1 MRIGSRLRSL
11 TFVIILLLL
20 LSGWCVV
27 EAEAEIDV
35 GTESMLTGK
44 ERGSSDPQVA
54 GETSAAL
61 SSSTTSTPL
70 PSPLPLATA
79 FPLNPTTSGPDTP
92 PSSTESPG
100 NPDSASTK
108 PSQQTDD
115 QAAHTVR
122 FDPADG
128 SKPTQATVKT
138 GTLVSPPKNN
148 PVRDGFRF
156 DGWTHDG
163 QLFEYQTP
171 ILQETTLKA
180 KWTKITDWTL
190 DPDHGPASGARLT
203 ISPPDRQEPYYTSF
217 HTAGSQV
224 FSLTGDGRI
233 YVWAQDGTQKQVP
246 FPAQAPDR
254 FHYLQAA
261 AGSQWQAALGSDKQI
276 YIWASQ
282 QPTPTILDTDR
293 NIRFTSISTGSDKL
307 LAVDQQGCVH
317 IFQASQADS
326 QNMKLTEQ
334 STISLPGKAQAIIV
348 AASPNRTLIVDADGQ
363 DWAWKP
369 GQARN
374 MRPSPIMQDQ
384 GVRIIQT
391 AALNQGLLLLDADG
405 QALYLDD
412 STTSAKAVNLPESMK
427 ASRISAS
434 NDQAIITDK
443 GGRLWSW
450 KPGEELARA
459 DNGNQHYVQAAATGD
474 RVIALDRQGDIF
486 TWILNKQ
493 GQPGKPTRINA
504 DTAPTLQ
511 SASMSGQA
519 LAISKKD
526 DTWQVDAPAH
536 KPGQAIIAITGRQDG
551 QPFTKNLKYTVDQPL
566 LRDVQQYS
574 THTVTFNTAGGSQEL
589 EPQKVNY
596 PYGRV
601 KRPSPDPTRAG
612 YQFYG
617 WFIDKV
623 AYDFSK
629 PVTKDLRLTAHWSSN
644 KWAISPDTGS
654 QIGGETTT
662 ITPPT
667 NTNGIK
673 FNQISSSKT
682 GSFSL
687 AVGSDGNAYAWGDN
701 TYGQLGDGTAKNSR
715 STPVMVKK
723 PDQERYPD
731 LPADFTYVQ
740 VSAGGR
746 HSLALGSDGY
756 VYAWGNNGFGQ
767 LGNNTT
773 SSSNDSNHV
782 PVRVRDPGS
791 PTDESKGL
799 KAIQVSAG
807 YWHSL
812 ALDSDGNTYA
822 WGYNWYGQLGN
833 NISGRSE
840 YSSFPVQVRDPDSP
854 ADASKGLQA
863 IQISAGNLHSLA
875 LGSNGYVY
883 AWGWNSYGQLGD
895 NTNDISEDSHSAFP
909 VRAHDPDNP
918 SDASMGL
925 KATQISAGYNHSL
938 AVGSDGY
945 AYAWGWN
952 IKGQLGNNTTNDS
965 YSGNPFPARV
975 RDPASPTDTSKG
987 LKATQV
993 SAGYWH
999 SLALDS
1005 DGNTYAWGYNSSG
1018 QLGNNMKTDS
1028 YVPTRVRDPA
1038 SPTDT
1043 SKGLKATQV
1052 SAGYWHSLALDSDG
1066 NTYAWGNNG
1075 NGQLGDGTTN
1085 NKLAPVQV
1093 AFNMQPVITAARF
1106 DTSSGTHLIPAS
1118 NSNSVTVLTPPH
1130 QPGLVT
1136 VSVDYTMGGAGNT
1149 LTDTSLRYMYTPAG
1163 VLPRAGGEGIVL
1175 ALTTGITG
1183 MGGVLASRRQRRET
1197 RRLLHISHE

>member
-1 MRIGSRLRSL
+1 MHLVSRLRRIMAMM
-11 TFVIILLLL
+11 VVLLGLL
-20 LSGWCVV
+20 AGLGIASAQDDAPVLSGGGDLQTPRV
-27 EAEAEIDV
+27 ADGASATLPGSAT
-35 GTESMLTGK
+35 GT
-44 ERGSSDPQVA
+44 P
-54 GETSAAL
+54 L
-61 SSSTTSTPL
+61 SSPSPIQATTSL
-70 PSPLPLATA
+70 NPSPSPNT
-79 FPLNPTTSGPDTP
+79 
-92 PSSTESPG
+92 PSSPAGT
-100 NPDSASTK
+100 PDSPASAPAN
-108 PSQQTDD
+108 PSHADN
-115 QAAHTVR
+115 QASHMVR
-122 FDPADG
+122 FDPANG
-128 SKPTQATVKT
+128 SKPTQTTVKT
-138 GTLVSPPKNN
+138 GTLAAAPQEN
-148 PVRDGFRF
+148 PQRQGFRF

-163 QLFEYQTP
+163 QPFDLQTP
-171 ILQETTLKA
+171 ILQDTTLKA
-180 KWTKITDWTL
+180 QWSKTTDWTL
-190 DPDHGPASGARLT
+190 SPDHGPASGARLT

-293 NIRFTSISTGSDKL
+293 NIRFTTISTGSDRL

-317 IFQASQADS
+317 IFQADQADS

-363 DWAWKP
+363 AWAWKP
-369 GQARN
+369 GQAGN

-474 RVIALDRQGDIF
+474 RIIALDRQGDIF

-667 NTNGIK
+667 NTNGFK

-782 PVRVRDPGS
+782 PVRVRDP
-791 PTDESKGL
+791 
-799 KAIQVSAG
+799 
-807 YWHSL
+807 
-812 ALDSDGNTYA
+812 
-822 WGYNWYGQLGN
+822 
-833 NISGRSE
+833 
-840 YSSFPVQVRDPDSP
+840 
-854 ADASKGLQA
+854 
-863 IQISAGNLHSLA
+863 
-875 LGSNGYVY
+875 
-883 AWGWNSYGQLGD
+883 
-895 NTNDISEDSHSAFP
+895 
-909 VRAHDPDNP
+909 
-918 SDASMGL
+918 
-925 KATQISAGYNHSL
+925 
-938 AVGSDGY
+938 
-945 AYAWGWN
+945 
-952 IKGQLGNNTTNDS
+952 
-965 YSGNPFPARV
+965 
-975 RDPASPTDTSKG
+975 ASPTDTSKG

-1028 YVPTRVRDPA
+1028 YVPARVRDPA

-1106 DTSSGTHLIPAS
+1106 DTSSGTHLIPVS

-1175 ALTTGITG
+1175 ALATGITG

-1197 RRLLHISHE
+1197 RRLLRISHE

>member
-27 EAEAEIDV
+27 GAEAETDV
-35 GTESMLTGK
+35 GTESMLIGK
-44 ERGSSDPQVA
+44 EKGSSDPQVA

-61 SSSTTSTPL
+61 PSSTTSTPL

-79 FPLNPTTSGPDTP
+79 FPLNTTTSGPDAS
-92 PSSTESPG
+92 PSSTDSPG

-163 QLFEYQTP
+163 QLFEFLTP

-190 DPDHGPASGARLT
+190 NPNHGLASGTRLT

-217 HTAGSQV
+217 HTAGNQV
-224 FSLTGDGRI
+224 FSLTGDGSI
-233 YVWAQDGTQKQVP
+233 YVWAQDSTQKQVP
-246 FPAQAPDR
+246 FPAQAPDG

-261 AGSQWQAALGSDKQI
+261 AGSQWQAALGSDKHI

-293 NIRFTSISTGSDKL
+293 NIRFTSISTGSDRL

-317 IFQASQADS
+317 IFQADQVDS
-326 QNMKLTEQ
+326 QNLKLTEQ
-334 STISLPGKAQAIIV
+334 STISLPGQAQATIV

-363 DWAWKP
+363 AWAWKP
-369 GQARN
+369 GQAGN

-434 NDQAIITDK
+434 NDQAIIADK
-443 GGRLWSW
+443 DGRLWSW

-459 DNGNQHYVQAAATGD
+459 DNGNQHYVHAASIGD
-474 RVIALDRQGDIF
+474 RIIALDRQGDIF

-493 GQPGKPTRINA
+493 GQPGKPTRIKA

-511 SASMSGQA
+511 SASMSGQS
-519 LAISKKD
+519 LTISKKD

-551 QPFTKNLKYTVDQPL
+551 QPFTKNLKYTVEQPL
-566 LRDVQQYS
+566 LRDVQQDS

-731 LPADFTYVQ
+731 LPANFTYVQ

-767 LGNNTT
+767 LGNTT
-773 SSSNDSNHV
+773 SSSNDSNHL

-791 PTDESKGL
+791 PTDENKGL

-812 ALDSDGNTYA
+812 ALSSDGYAYA

-840 YSSFPVQVRDPDSP
+840 YSSFPVQVRDPASP

-909 VRAHDPDNP
+909 VRVHDPDNP

-965 YSGNPFPARV
+965 YSGNPFPSRV
-975 RDPASPTDTSKG
+975 RDPASP
-987 LKATQV
+987 A
-993 SAGYWH
+993 
-999 SLALDS
+999 
-1005 DGNTYAWGYNSSG
+1005 
-1018 QLGNNMKTDS
+1018 
-1028 YVPTRVRDPA
+1028 
-1038 SPTDT
+1038 DT

-1106 DTSSGTHLIPAS
+1106 DTSSGTHLTPVS

-1175 ALTTGITG
+1175 ALATGITG
-1183 MGGVLASRRQRRET
+1183 MGGVLASRRHRRET
-1197 RRLLHISHE
+1197 HSLSGASHG